1 MMLLAMC
8 FAAGACSTPPA
19 MAPQPLAPRSDATV
33 RHETGFFRGAGDVQ
47 IFTQSWHPKEKAR
60 GALVIHHGLKS
71 HSEHYDEL
79 ARRLVAKGFA
89 VYALDMRGHGRSGGP
104 RATLDDFDDLL
115 ADLDAVVEKARAA
128 EAGRPIFIAGHSVG
142 GAVVTLYAVE
152 QKSAISGLIVL
163 APAIRIDRPAIEAAA
178 TPIASFLLP
187 NFGAVDVPNEH
198 FSRDPE
204 VVAEMDRDPLVYQPA
219 GPARTAAGLLDAL
232 ERIWSRADELDV
244 PLLALHGTG
253 DKATDPRGSTE
264 LVDRAKTNDSTL
276 LLYRGLYHD
285 LVREPERDQVMTDI
299 ENWLVERAP

>member
-1 MMLLAMC
+1 MMLAACLAL
-8 FAAGACSTPPA
+8 AACGAPA
-19 MAPQPLAPRSDATV
+19 AISPQSLSPRSDAAV

-47 IFTQSWHPKEKAR
+47 IFTQSWHPKEKAT
-60 GALVIHHGLKS
+60 GVLVIHHGLKS

-79 ARRLVAKGFA
+79 ARRLVAKGLA

-115 ADLDAVVEKARAA
+115 DDLSTVVDKARAA
-128 EAGRPIFIAGHSVG
+128 EAGAPVFVAGHSVG

-152 QKSAISGLIVL
+152 RKPEIAGLIVL
-163 APAIRIDRPAIEAAA
+163 APAIRIDRPAIEASA
-178 TPIASFLLP
+178 TPMAAFLLP

-198 FSRDPE
+198 FSRDPA

-232 ERIWSRADELDV
+232 ERIWARADELDV

-253 DKATDPRGSTE
+253 DKATDPRGSAE
-264 LVDRAKTNDSTL
+264 LVDRAMTTDSTL

-299 ENWLVERAP
+299 ENWLVKRAR